1 MVILTF
7 KKEWALLW
15 RDGRVKWAFTGLLL
29 LAAVSCWLGYQRQF
43 ELAHIHEE
51 ATHQVRA
58 QWERQGDK
66 NPHSAAH
73 FGTYAFK
80 PVSPL
85 WFFDQ
90 GVDRFLGTTLFL
102 EAHAQNDL
110 AFKPVED
117 DTVLGRF
124 ASLSP
129 AFLLTFFLPLLI
141 ILVAHGA
148 LAAER
153 EGGTWRMVRAY
164 NRRFAAWFFGKWS
177 AYAAVAGLLLLGVF
191 AIAALFLL
199 QQPEGA
205 SYLPALAA
213 LGLAYW
219 LYAIVFLNFT
229 CLFSALSRHSA
240 TALVGSIAFWIVA
253 CFVVPKAAGIVAEQ
267 RYPTPTYS
275 EFREAIEKDLQEG
288 VDGHDPFNAAVEK
301 LEQQTLEEHGV
312 EDVADLPFNWAGFI
326 MQRGEEH
333 ETTIY
338 QTHLDRLKQTH
349 LQQNRLHRN
358 LALLS
363 PTGLLQQLSMD
374 LAGSGM
380 SDYYR
385 FKDEAER
392 YRIQLVGEL
401 NQDLTDNF
409 KYGDWSGKRGA
420 DYFATNVD
428 FRYELP
434 DARERLQPQMGSALL
449 LLAWGLALWL
459 IALGAA
465 KNSKV

>member
-1 MVILTF
+1 MAILTF

-15 RDGRVKWAFTGLLL
+15 RDGRVKWSFIGLLL
-29 LAAVSCWLGYQRQF
+29 LAAISCWLGYRQQA
-43 ELAHIHEE
+43 ELAQIHEE
-51 ATHQVRA
+51 STRQVRA

-73 FGTYAFK
+73 FGTYVFK

-102 EAHAQNDL
+102 EAHVQNDMTY
-110 AFKPVED
+110 KPVED

-164 NRRFAAWFFGKWS
+164 NRHFAAWFFGKWS
-177 AYAAVAGLLLLGVF
+177 AYAALAGLLLLGVF
-191 AIAALFLL
+191 AIAAVFLL
-199 QQPEGA
+199 LQPEGG
-205 SYLPALAA
+205 SYLPALGA
-213 LGLAYW
+213 LGLSYW
-219 LYAIVFLNFT
+219 LYALVFLNFT
-229 CLFSALSRHSA
+229 CLFSAWSRQRA
-240 TALVGSIAFWIVA
+240 TALVSSIAFWIIA
-253 CFVVPKAAGIVAEQ
+253 CFVVPKVTGIIAEQ

-288 VDGHDPFNAAVEK
+288 VDGHDPFNEAAEK
-301 LEQQTLEEHGV
+301 LKQQTLEEHGV
-312 EDVADLPFNWAGFI
+312 EDLADLPFNWAGFI

-349 LQQNRLHRN
+349 QQQNRLHRN
-358 LALLS
+358 LAVLS

-380 SDYYR
+380 ADYYR

-392 YRIQLVGEL
+392 YRIELVGEL

-409 KYGDWSGKRGA
+409 KYGDWQGKRGA
-420 DYFATNVD
+420 EYFATNVA
-428 FRYELP
+428 FRYDLP
-434 DARERLQPQMGSALL
+434 DARERLRPQGGSFLL

-459 IALGAA
+459 IAFGAA